1 MCWVSGAG
9 VDIANDEIKE
19 INNMKSLASQLIL
32 CSTNKIASNNK
43 HGRAQHVKRE
53 IPKVLNSK
61 KLRCSS
67 SLYRNAGAFHFYRNF
82 PYETF
87 RLFLVLGGSMDEF
100 HEPIDYYFSYR
111 SISFFSFFIVALQ
124 LHIFLFVLKVVLK
137 GQPTSTYVCVLFAV
151 QATEPISIRE
161 FSTHT
166 HTAHMWLWCVPS
178 SHGSHVSPCR
188 YDVSLIL
195 VINIQNSVSN
205 WWGL

>member
-87 RLFLVLGGSMDEF
+87 RLFLVLSGSMDEF

-111 SISFFSFFIVALQ
+111 SISFFSFFYRSPGTSYFSVCFESRVEGPTNI
-124 LHIFLFVLKVVLK
+124 HIRLCVVCCSSNR
-137 GQPTSTYVCVLFAV
+137 TNFNSRIFH
-151 QATEPISIRE
+151 S
-161 FSTHT
+161 HT
-166 HTAHMWLWCVPS
+166 HSAHVIMVCPFFAWVACES
-178 SHGSHVSPCR
+178 
-188 YDVSLIL
+188 VSLRC
-195 VINIQNSVSN
+195 QPDS
-205 WWGL
+205 GY